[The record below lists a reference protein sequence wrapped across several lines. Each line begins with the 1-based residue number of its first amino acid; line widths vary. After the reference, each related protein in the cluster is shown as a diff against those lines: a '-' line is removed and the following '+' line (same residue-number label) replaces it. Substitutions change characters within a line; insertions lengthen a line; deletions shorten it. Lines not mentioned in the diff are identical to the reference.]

1 MMLRTRKTDKKRV
14 PTAGLKIDRFGV
26 EKEGRKVAPVEEV
39 KVSGW
44 LQIPF
49 SLTSRQPRINSSF
62 ILIYLT

>member
-26 EKEGRKVAPVEEV
+26 EKEGKKEGRKVAPVEEV

-44 LQIPF
+44 LQIP
-49 SLTSRQPRINSSF
+49 LA
-62 ILIYLT
+62 